1 MKKVQTKDSSFTL
14 YSEDYDECYH
24 NVNDGA
30 LSESLK
36 KHVEPAFL
44 FAPKKDKLTILDI
57 CFGLGYNTLT
67 TLYYLK
73 RDNLDTKVEIISPE
87 LDRDLVKSLKDFD
100 YPKEFN
106 DFKHIISEISRNYF
120 YEDENIKI
128 DVKIGD
134 AREVIKN
141 IDKKIDIVYQDPFSP
156 KKNPTLWTVEYFKD
170 IFDIMDKDGILTT
183 YSIASPVRFAL
194 DESGFLVYEREIE
207 GLKKETVA
215 AKKELP
221 LKKIDIAKKRKRSS
235 SKALRDRDVKK
246 I

>member
-194 DESGFLVYEREIE
+194 DESGFFVYEREIE